1 MWTRM
6 RRSFHWVRFQCKAT
20 LAWTKVATDRIAK
33 TWIGVNRIVAGGRD
47 DCVSLQKEKIA
58 GDKIAG
64 RVIHQEQIASRTR
77 NDIVQQSI
85 AFGGHILYPIF
96 LMIITA
102 SIADKNAHP
111 LRIDDGIIGY
121 QALAGCLIMTAL
133 LLGHPKIQ
141 TDPCLATVHNNIVF
155 DNVTRTA
162 KPNTTLSFK
171 KTISLN

>member
-1 MWTRM
+1 LQ
-6 RRSFHWVRFQCKAT
+6 SKAA
-20 LAWTKVATDRIAK
+20 LAWTKVAILRIAK
-33 TWIGVNRIVAGGRD
+33 KWIGVNRIVARGRD

-85 AFGGHILYPIF
+85 PFGGHILYPLF
-96 LMIITA
+96 LPIPAA
-102 SIADKNAHP
+102 SITDKNARP
-111 LRIDDGIIGY
+111 LRIDDRIIAY
-121 QALAGCLIMTAL
+121 QALAGSLVMTAL

-141 TDPCLATVHNNIVF
+141 TDPCFATVHNKIVF

-162 KPNTTLSFK
+162 KPNTTLSCK
-171 KTISLN
+171 KTIFLN

>member
-1 MWTRM
+1 
-6 RRSFHWVRFQCKAT
+6 
-20 LAWTKVATDRIAK
+20 
-33 TWIGVNRIVAGGRD
+33 
-47 DCVSLQKEKIA
+47 LQKEKIA

-85 AFGGHILYPIF
+85 PFGGHILYPLF

-102 SIADKNAHP
+102 SIADKNARP
-111 LRIDDGIIGY
+111 LRIDDRIICY
-121 QALAGCLIMTAL
+121 QALAGCLVMTAL
-133 LLGHPKIQ
+133 FPGHSKIQ
-141 TDPCLATVHNNIVF
+141 TYSRSVTVHNYIVF

-162 KPNTTLSFK
+162 KPNTTPSFK